1 MYKKKYIKYKTKY
14 LTLKK
19 QKGGSNEPHKI
30 DINIETEYKR
40 TIGSCVKELIDESYS
55 LYSDLL
61 KEGEATII
69 CGGQS
74 PAYYCLAMM
83 NFNIYNPNLVDIIIL
98 PHSKGGNKSKNSDQ
112 FEENRLYCERLKDK
126 DIKLKEKVIII
137 DGVHTGVGILALES
151 ALKYCFSSTTI
162 KKYAINTDDF
172 ISEIPVDKLITL
184 KCEPIFS
191 DVFPRLVKSY
201 YPKDF
206 NDGSKFITEFKLDDN
221 SIAQMI
227 IDISRSYPMIKV
239 QDTKWYQL
247 NNVETEEIS
256 KVERERKEK
265 EEKLKIQKDNR
276 GKKFKP
282 IILKNEDGKVI
293 YQCPECKSKS
303 GTEAVLYPN
312 NTDLFSHDFFCP
324 NKYKILEE

>member
-14 LTLKK
+14 LTLKN

-55 LYSDLL
+55 LYNELL
-61 KEGEATII
+61 KEGEATIV

-151 ALKYCFSSTTI
+151 ALKYCFPRTTI
-162 KKYAINTDDF
+162 KKYAINTDNF

-227 IDISRSYPMIKV
+227 IDISRNYPMIQV
-239 QDTKWYQL
+239 EDTKWYQL

-282 IILKNEDGKVI
+282 IILKNKDGKVI

-324 NKYKILEE
+324 NKYKIPEE